1 MARLA
6 VEEATAIRQ
15 LAGAEAALRV
25 RHHDRRAPVLRREGR
40 GGTLPLGEMMKR
52 FEEGRK
58 LSAFCTTELESIRQR
73 VEKVVS
79 APNEP
84 VRVEPLDA

>member
-1 MARLA
+1 MDEKLTF
-6 VEEATAIRQ
+6 E
-15 LAGAEAALRV
+15 GALQKLEKLV
-25 RHHDRRAPVLRREGR
+25 DEME

-84 VRVEPLDA
+84 VRVEPLGA

>member
-1 MARLA
+1 MGEKLTF
-6 VEEATAIRQ
+6 ED
-15 LAGAEAALRV
+15 ALRKLERLV
-25 RHHDRRAPVLRREGR
+25 GEME

-58 LSAFCTTELESIRQR
+58 LSAFCTAELESIRQR

-84 VRVEPLDA
+84 SRVEPFEA

>member
-1 MARLA
+1 MDEKLTF
-6 VEEATAIRQ
+6 E
-15 LAGAEAALRV
+15 GALQKLEKLL
-25 RHHDRRAPVLRREGR
+25 DEME

>member
-1 MARLA
+1 MDEKLTF
-6 VEEATAIRQ
+6 E
-15 LAGAEAALRV
+15 GALQKLEKLV
-25 RHHDRRAPVLRREGR
+25 DEME

-73 VEKVVS
+73 VEKVAS

>member
-1 MARLA
+1 MDEKLTL
-6 VEEATAIRQ
+6 E
-15 LAGAEAALRV
+15 GALQKLEKLV
-25 RHHDRRAPVLRREGR
+25 DEME

-84 VRVEPLDA
+84 VRVEPLDV

>member
-1 MARLA
+1 MDEKLTF
-6 VEEATAIRQ
+6 E
-15 LAGAEAALRV
+15 GALQKLEKLV
-25 RHHDRRAPVLRREGR
+25 DEME

-52 FEEGRK
+52 FDEGRK

>member
-1 MARLA
+1 MDEKLTF
-6 VEEATAIRQ
+6 E
-15 LAGAEAALRV
+15 GALQKLEKLV
-25 RHHDRRAPVLRREGR
+25 DEME

-73 VEKVVS
+73 VETVVS

>member
-1 MARLA
+1 MDEKLTF
-6 VEEATAIRQ
+6 E
-15 LAGAEAALRV
+15 GAFQKLEKLV
-25 RHHDRRAPVLRREGR
+25 DEME

-79 APNEP
+79 ASNEP
-84 VRVEPLDA
+84 VRVEPLNA

>member
-1 MARLA
+1 MDEKLTF
-6 VEEATAIRQ
+6 E
-15 LAGAEAALRV
+15 GALQKLEKLV
-25 RHHDRRAPVLRREGR
+25 DEME

-84 VRVEPLDA
+84 VHVEPLDA

>member
-1 MARLA
+1 MDEKLTF
-6 VEEATAIRQ
+6 E
-15 LAGAEAALRV
+15 GALQKLEKLV
-25 RHHDRRAPVLRREGR
+25 DEME

>member
-1 MARLA
+1 MDEKLTF
-6 VEEATAIRQ
+6 E
-15 LAGAEAALRV
+15 GALQKLEKLV
-25 RHHDRRAPVLRREGR
+25 DEME

-84 VRVEPLDA
+84 VRVEPRDA

>member
-1 MARLA
+1 MDEKLTF
-6 VEEATAIRQ
+6 E
-15 LAGAEAALRV
+15 GALQKLEKLV
-25 RHHDRRAPVLRREGR
+25 DEME

-84 VRVEPLDA
+84 VRVESLDA

>member
-1 MARLA
+1 MDEKLTF
-6 VEEATAIRQ
+6 EEALQ
-15 LAGAEAALRV
+15 KLEKLV
-25 RHHDRRAPVLRREGR
+25 DEME

>member
-1 MARLA
+1 MDEKLTF
-6 VEEATAIRQ
+6 E
-15 LAGAEAALRV
+15 GALQKLEKLV
-25 RHHDRRAPVLRREGR
+25 DEME

-79 APNEP
+79 APNEL

>member
-1 MARLA
+1 MDEKLTF
-6 VEEATAIRQ
+6 E
-15 LAGAEAALRV
+15 GALQKLEKLV
-25 RHHDRRAPVLRREGR
+25 DEME

-84 VRVEPLDA
+84 VRGEPLDA

>member
-1 MARLA
+1 MDEKL
-6 VEEATAIRQ
+6 TF
-15 LAGAEAALRV
+15 AGALQKLEKLV
-25 RHHDRRAPVLRREGR
+25 DEME

>member
-1 MARLA
+1 MDEKLTF
-6 VEEATAIRQ
+6 E
-15 LAGAEAALRV
+15 GALQKLEKLV
-25 RHHDRRAPVLRREGR
+25 DEME

-79 APNEP
+79 APTEP

>member
-1 MARLA
+1 MGEKLTF
-6 VEEATAIRQ
+6 EEA
-15 LAGAEAALRV
+15 LRKLEKLV
-25 RHHDRRAPVLRREGR
+25 GEME

-52 FEEGRK
+52 FEEGRR
-58 LSAFCTTELESIRQR
+58 LSAFCTAELESIRQR

-84 VRVEPLDA
+84 VRVEPLEA

>member
-1 MARLA
+1 MDEKLTF
-6 VEEATAIRQ
+6 E
-15 LAGAEAALRV
+15 GALQKLEKLV
-25 RHHDRRAPVLRREGR
+25 DEME

-79 APNEP
+79 APNES

>member
-1 MARLA
+1 MDEKLTF
-6 VEEATAIRQ
+6 E
-15 LAGAEAALRV
+15 GALQKLEKLV
-25 RHHDRRAPVLRREGR
+25 DEME

-52 FEEGRK
+52 FEAGRK

>member
-1 MARLA
+1 MDEKLTF
-6 VEEATAIRQ
+6 EEA
-15 LAGAEAALRV
+15 LRKLEKLV
-25 RHHDRRAPVLRREGR
+25 GEME

-58 LSAFCTTELESIRQR
+58 LSAFCTAELESIRQR

-84 VRVEPLDA
+84 VRVEPLEVSR

>member
-1 MARLA
+1 MDEKLTF
-6 VEEATAIRQ
+6 E
-15 LAGAEAALRV
+15 GALQKLEKLV
-25 RHHDRRAPVLRREGR
+25 DEME

-52 FEEGRK
+52 FEEGRN

>member
-1 MARLA
+1 MDEKLTF
-6 VEEATAIRQ
+6 E
-15 LAGAEAALRV
+15 GALQKLEKLV
-25 RHHDRRAPVLRREGR
+25 DEME

-79 APNEP
+79 APDEP

>member
-1 MARLA
+1 
-6 VEEATAIRQ
+6 
-15 LAGAEAALRV
+15 
-25 RHHDRRAPVLRREGR
+25 
-40 GGTLPLGEMMKR
+40 MMKR

>member
-1 MARLA
+1 MDEKLTF
-6 VEEATAIRQ
+6 E
-15 LAGAEAALRV
+15 GALQKLEKLV
-25 RHHDRRAPVLRREGR
+25 DEME

-52 FEEGRK
+52 FEEGRRP
-58 LSAFCTTELESIRQR
+58 SAFGTTELESIRQR

>member
-1 MARLA
+1 MDEKLTF
-6 VEEATAIRQ
+6 E
-15 LAGAEAALRV
+15 GALQKFEKLV
-25 RHHDRRAPVLRREGR
+25 DEME

>member
-1 MARLA
+1 MDEKPTF
-6 VEEATAIRQ
+6 EEA
-15 LAGAEAALRV
+15 LRKLEKLV
-25 RHHDRRAPVLRREGR
+25 GEME

-58 LSAFCTTELESIRQR
+58 LSAFCTAELESIRQR
-73 VEKVVS
+73 VAKVVS

-84 VRVEPLDA
+84 VRVEPLEVSR

>member
-1 MARLA
+1 MDEKLTF
-6 VEEATAIRQ
+6 E
-15 LAGAEAALRV
+15 GALQKLEKLV
-25 RHHDRRAPVLRREGR
+25 DEME

-52 FEEGRK
+52 FKEGRK

>member
-1 MARLA
+1 MDEKLTF
-6 VEEATAIRQ
+6 E
-15 LAGAEAALRV
+15 GALQKLEKLV
-25 RHHDRRAPVLRREGR
+25 DEME

-52 FEEGRK
+52 FEEVRK

>member
-1 MARLA
+1 MDEKLTF
-6 VEEATAIRQ
+6 E
-15 LAGAEAALRV
+15 GALQKLEKLV
-25 RHHDRRAPVLRREGR
+25 DEME
-40 GGTLPLGEMMKR
+40 GGTLSLGEMMKR

>member
-1 MARLA
+1 MDEKLTF
-6 VEEATAIRQ
+6 E
-15 LAGAEAALRV
+15 GALQKLEKLV
-25 RHHDRRAPVLRREGR
+25 DEME

-58 LSAFCTTELESIRQR
+58 LFAFCTTELESIRQR

>member
-1 MARLA
+1 MDEKLTC
-6 VEEATAIRQ
+6 E
-15 LAGAEAALRV
+15 GALQKLEKLV
-25 RHHDRRAPVLRREGR
+25 DEME

>member
-1 MARLA
+1 MDEKLTF
-6 VEEATAIRQ
+6 E
-15 LAGAEAALRV
+15 GALQKLEKLV
-25 RHHDRRAPVLRREGR
+25 DEME

-58 LSAFCTTELESIRQR
+58 LSAFCTTELEFIRQR

>member
-1 MARLA
+1 MDEKLTF
-6 VEEATAIRQ
+6 E
-15 LAGAEAALRV
+15 GALQKLEKLV
-25 RHHDRRAPVLRREGR
+25 DEME

-52 FEEGRK
+52 FEEGLK

-79 APNEP
+79 ASNEP

>member
-1 MARLA
+1 MDEKLTF
-6 VEEATAIRQ
+6 E
-15 LAGAEAALRV
+15 GALQKLEKLV
-25 RHHDRRAPVLRREGR
+25 DEME

-84 VRVEPLDA
+84 VSVEPLDA